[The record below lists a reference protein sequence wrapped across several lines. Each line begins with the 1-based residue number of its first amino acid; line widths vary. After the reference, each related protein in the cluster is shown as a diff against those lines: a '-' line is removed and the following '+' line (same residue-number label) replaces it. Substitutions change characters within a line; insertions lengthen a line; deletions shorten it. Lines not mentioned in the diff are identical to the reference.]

1 MELVTWDPGIHCGCH
16 RRAFLCIQK
25 KCDPIDRIGN
35 PYLYVF
41 GTGGFFMIVW
51 SVQPK
56 SVLADLEQ
64 YGTIRCDLSRSFN
77 LSKTDSLK
85 QPYQWLM
92 KKMEERIGKRPEGV
106 FYPIWAWHTW
116 DFERKAPPSDSAAFL
131 ERTEDKVAFTLDIP
145 KKEVVLTDFD
155 AWQYVLNGWLLTL
168 TLSDQK
174 QRALETYLDTL
185 NEKQWVET
193 IEASWNLVFL
203 TDPVCTP
210 EYHRGKYV
218 QATFWELKKEY
229 IINKVILERKVSD
242 EHD

>member
-1 MELVTWDPGIHCGCH
+1 
-16 RRAFLCIQK
+16 
-25 KCDPIDRIGN
+25 
-35 PYLYVF
+35 
-41 GTGGFFMIVW
+41 
-51 SVQPK
+51 
-56 SVLADLEQ
+56 
-64 YGTIRCDLSRSFN
+64 
-77 LSKTDSLK
+77 
-85 QPYQWLM
+85 
-92 KKMEERIGKRPEGV
+92 
-106 FYPIWAWHTW
+106 
-116 DFERKAPPSDSAAFL
+116 
-131 ERTEDKVAFTLDIP
+131 
-145 KKEVVLTDFD
+145 
-155 AWQYVLNGWLLTL
+155 LTL
-168 TLSDQK
+168 PLSDQK